1 MQTILFVL
9 RILEGLDAQII
20 RSFSEPAFSKEDG
33 VVKKLFC
40 RYDLDHLD
48 GLAVSKMTVK
58 YNKTMIVNKI
68 ALVVVDYQK
77 HQGW

>member
-1 MQTILFVL
+1 MSQPISKRTVRYDFFCKWS
-9 RILEGLDAQII
+9 
-20 RSFSEPAFSKEDG
+20 RSSGWAGFFQRG
-33 VVKKLFC
+33 RRGKKLFC

-58 YNKTMIVNKI
+58 YNETMI

>member
-1 MQTILFVL
+1 MTFFANGQDHPD
-9 RILEGLDAQII
+9 GL
-20 RSFSEPAFSKEDG
+20 AFSKEDG

-58 YNKTMIVNKI
+58 YNETMI
-68 ALVVVDYQK
+68 ALVVVDYQN

>member
-1 MQTILFVL
+1 MTFFANGQDHPD
-9 RILEGLDAQII
+9 GL
-20 RSFSEPAFSKEDG
+20 AFSKEDG

-58 YNKTMIVNKI
+58 YNKTMIT
-68 ALVVVDYQK
+68 A
-77 HQGW
+77 WW